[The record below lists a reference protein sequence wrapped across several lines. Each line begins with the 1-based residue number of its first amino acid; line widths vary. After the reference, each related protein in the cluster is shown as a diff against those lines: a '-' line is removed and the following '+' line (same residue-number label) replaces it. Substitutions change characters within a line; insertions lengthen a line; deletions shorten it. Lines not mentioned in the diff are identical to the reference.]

1 MKTQTFDEITA
12 DRVVDLIHTALEF
25 GSEYWIDS
33 TSGESVIAVV
43 DGSGTLEIRD
53 LDGDQY
59 LLDHQAI
66 LDGLARIKESF
77 PQDWKDIKNEDDDAG
92 TADIFLQLSL
102 IGEVIYG

>member
-1 MKTQTFDEITA
+1 MINLHIQIGSK
-12 DRVVDLIHTALEF
+12 L

-33 TSGESVIAVV
+33 TSGESVIAAV